1 VIETST
7 LVAFVLLNTSFALI
21 PGPDVL
27 CILSNAVTRG
37 QRAGA
42 GVCLGIAT
50 GCLFHVA
57 CATLGLSA
65 VLLAVPTAF
74 FAVKLAGA
82 AYLLWLGWQML
93 RHPVPVT
100 GAASPHALRSPF
112 VQGVLSNVLN
122 PKIAIFFVA
131 ILPQFIAPE
140 RGNVAAQALLL
151 GLVSIASGTAVNL
164 VTAALGAKARAFLLA
179 RERWFRRLQ
188 QAAGGMLIAL
198 GLRVAL
204 ERAR

>member
-1 VIETST
+1 MIDTST
-7 LVAFVLLNTSFALI
+7 LVAFTLLNIGFALI

-27 CILSNAVTRG
+27 CILSNSVARG
-37 QRAGA
+37 HRAGA
-42 GVCLGIAT
+42 SVCLGIAT

-57 CATLGLSA
+57 CAAFGLSA
-65 VLLAVPTAF
+65 ILLAVPTAF
-74 FAVKLAGA
+74 FVVKLAGA
-82 AYLLWLGWQML
+82 LYLLWLGWQML
-93 RHPVPVT
+93 RHPLPVH
-100 GAASPHALRSPF
+100 GAAHASMLRSPF
-112 VQGVLSNVLN
+112 LQGVLSNLLN

-131 ILPQFIAPE
+131 ILPQFIVPE
-140 RGNVAAQALLL
+140 RGDVGAQALVL

-164 VTAALGAKARAFLLA
+164 VTAALGARARAFLLA

-188 QAAGGMLIAL
+188 QAAGGMLIVL

>member
-1 VIETST
+1 MIETST
-7 LVAFVLLNTSFALI
+7 LIAFALLNMSFALI

-27 CILSNAVTRG
+27 CILSNSVARG
-37 QRAGA
+37 QRAGVS
-42 GVCLGIAT
+42 VCLGIAA

-57 CATLGLSA
+57 CATLGLTA
-65 VLLAVPTAF
+65 ILLAVPTAF
-74 FAVKLAGA
+74 FVVKLAGA
-82 AYLLWLGWQML
+82 LYLLWLGWQML
-93 RHPVPVT
+93 RHPLPVA
-100 GAASPHALRSPF
+100 GAANAQVLRSPF
-112 VQGVLSNVLN
+112 MQGVLSNVLN

-140 RGNVAAQALLL
+140 RGDVGAQALLL

-164 VTAALGAKARAFLLA
+164 VTAALGARARAFLLA
-179 RERWFRRLQ
+179 RERLFRRLQ
-188 QAAGGMLIAL
+188 QAAGCMLIAL

>member
-1 VIETST
+1 MIETST
-7 LVAFVLLNTSFALI
+7 LIAFTLLNIGFALI

-27 CILSNAVTRG
+27 CILSNSVARG

-42 GVCLGIAT
+42 SVCLGIAT

-57 CATLGLSA
+57 CAALGLSA
-65 VLLAVPTAF
+65 ILLAVPTAF
-74 FAVKLAGA
+74 FVVKLAGA
-82 AYLLWLGWQML
+82 LYLLWLGWQML
-93 RHPVPVT
+93 RHPLPVA
-100 GAASPHALRSPF
+100 GAPNASLLRSPF
-112 VQGVLSNVLN
+112 VQGVLSNILN

-140 RGNVAAQALLL
+140 RGNVAGQALLL

-164 VTAALGAKARAFLLA
+164 VTAALGAKVRNFLLA
-179 RERWFRRLQ
+179 RERWFKRLQ
-188 QAAGGMLIAL
+188 QAAGCVLIGL

>member
-1 VIETST
+1 MIDTST
-7 LVAFVLLNTSFALI
+7 LVAFVLLNVSFALI

-42 GVCLGIAT
+42 SVCFGIAT

-65 VLLAVPTAF
+65 VLLAVPAAF
-74 FAVKLAGA
+74 FVVKLVGA
-82 AYLLWLGWQML
+82 LYLLWLGWQML
-93 RHPVPVT
+93 RHPLPVT
-100 GAASPHALRSPF
+100 GAASAHALRSPF

-131 ILPQFIAPE
+131 ILPQFIVPE
-140 RGNVAAQALLL
+140 RGNVAAQALWL
-151 GLVSIASGTAVNL
+151 GLVSIATGTAVNL
-164 VTAALGAKARAFLLA
+164 VTATLGARARALLLA
-179 RERWFRRLQ
+179 RERLFRRIQ
-188 QAAGGMLIAL
+188 QAAGCMLIGL